1 MEQYLSMLK
10 DSLLKK
16 EKILI
21 DLLSKS
27 DEQGELVKKDDVDWE
42 RFGELVDE
50 KGRLIEELSKLDDGF
65 GLLYERIKEE
75 LKNNKDK
82 YASEIR
88 ELQVLIK
95 SVTEKSTDLQAK
107 EARNKSAIETAFS
120 KTRNE
125 IKQSKMSQ
133 KAAMSYYNKMNKIN
147 TIDPQMLDRNC

>member
-50 KGRLIEELSKLDDGF
+50 KGQLIEELSKLDDGF

-75 LKNNKDK
+75 MKNNKDK
-82 YASEIR
+82 YASEIK

-107 EARNKSAIETAFS
+107 EARNKAAIETAFS